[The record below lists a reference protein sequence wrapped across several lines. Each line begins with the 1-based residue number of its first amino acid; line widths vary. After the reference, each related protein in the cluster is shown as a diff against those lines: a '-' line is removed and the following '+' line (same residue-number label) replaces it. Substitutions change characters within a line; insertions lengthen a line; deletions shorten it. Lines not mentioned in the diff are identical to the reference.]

1 MHNVH
6 PLFRLKS
13 PAAQDSRE
21 LLYERGALEA
31 SFL

>member
-13 PAAQDSRE
+13 PAVQDFRE
-21 LLYERGALEA
+21 LLCECGALEA
-31 SFL
+31 SSL